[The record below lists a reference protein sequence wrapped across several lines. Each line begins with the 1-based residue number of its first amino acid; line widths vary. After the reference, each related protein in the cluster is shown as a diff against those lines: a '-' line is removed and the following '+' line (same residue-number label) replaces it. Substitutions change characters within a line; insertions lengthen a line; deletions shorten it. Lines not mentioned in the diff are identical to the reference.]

1 MSTATFD
8 VSWKNEVHGCM
19 YEEASNY
26 NPIATVPDLSC
37 VFEIKGCPFA
47 AAVNYNPKATV
58 DDGSCVFSEL
68 PSKFQSLACDANEPL
83 VTFSSACR
91 ILRLSDGLVFSRG
104 AIAKSWGTETK
115 CANRGKK
122 KDAEGNFVRVTKWC
136 EAQPFV
142 CRVPNSCLRLD
153 NKKGEVRSTTKGT
166 LGNKAGCLNRA
177 SDRFTVK
184 WCEVVPFDTAAP
196 TGAPAP

>member
-47 AAVNYNPKATV
+47 AAVNY
-58 DDGSCVFSEL
+58 
-68 PSKFQSLACDANEPL
+68 
-83 VTFSSACR
+83 
-91 ILRLSDGLVFSRG
+91 
-104 AIAKSWGTETK
+104 
-115 CANRGKK
+115 
-122 KDAEGNFVRVTKWC
+122 KWC

-153 NKKGEVRSTTKGT
+153 NKKGEVKSITTGT